1 MVRCL
6 SYADSGKM
14 NEYHRGQ
21 YESPDVELNS
31 SYDREIIGGERSII
45 GDSDEALEAFI

>member
-1 MVRCL
+1 
-6 SYADSGKM
+6 M